1 MQDIF
6 QKKKISI
13 HSFINN
19 CQFPAIL
26 RTVARY
32 LRHDILSP
40 RVCILKLS
48 DDSETF
54 LAVSVKMNFRA
65 KLSVFY
71 GYLRW
76 TWSRII
82 FFALWKGNFYK
93 KKKKISNQPLKL
105 GEARSSGSALN
116 LFESNHLKYLQNVLH
131 PNNKSEMSF
140 KSFHQ
145 NDFSNG
151 RQ

>member
-71 GYLRW
+71 GYFKVNVKPHYFFLPFEKA
-76 TWSRII
+76 I
-82 FFALWKGNFYK
+82 FINK
-93 KKKKISNQPLKL
+93 KKFSNQPLKL
-105 GEARSSGSALN
+105 GEACASGSALN
-116 LFESNHLKYLQNVLH
+116 LFESNQ
-131 PNNKSEMSF
+131 
-140 KSFHQ
+140 
-145 NDFSNG
+145 
-151 RQ
+151 

>member
-71 GYLRW
+71 GYFKVNVKPHYFFLPFEKA
-76 TWSRII
+76 I
-82 FFALWKGNFYK
+82 FINK
-93 KKKKISNQPLKL
+93 KTIL
-105 GEARSSGSALN
+105 ESA
-116 LFESNHLKYLQNVLH
+116 
-131 PNNKSEMSF
+131 SEI
-140 KSFHQ
+140 
-145 NDFSNG
+145 
-151 RQ
+151 R

>member
-71 GYLRW
+71 GYFKVNVKPDYFFLPFEKA
-76 TWSRII
+76 I
-82 FFALWKGNFYK
+82 F
-93 KKKKISNQPLKL
+93 I
-105 GEARSSGSALN
+105 
-116 LFESNHLKYLQNVLH
+116 
-131 PNNKSEMSF
+131 
-140 KSFHQ
+140 
-145 NDFSNG
+145 
-151 RQ
+151 